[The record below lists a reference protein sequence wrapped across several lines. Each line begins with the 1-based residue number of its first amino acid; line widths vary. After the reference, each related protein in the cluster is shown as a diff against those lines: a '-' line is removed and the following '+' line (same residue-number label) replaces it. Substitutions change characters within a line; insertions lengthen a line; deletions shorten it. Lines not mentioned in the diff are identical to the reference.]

1 KEKRKCTDEKK
12 NDVMKK
18 IRQRLGNRVTSTIDG
33 IRVDIKNRGWFL
45 VRPSGTEPLIRIYVE
60 GKTENDL
67 KQLLDEFK
75 PLFDETVASSNR
87 LPRFLIGACSTL
99 VGFETEQSAGF
110 FLEDRD
116 GEGSYV
122 LSIPFLDS
130 PFVSRE
136 PSGMDISRLVTA
148 LVTVNS
154 NNKEE

>member
-1 KEKRKCTDEKK
+1 MGSHQLKLFWASLTLQSPECIDPTFSRSQIKRRGQREK
-12 NDVMKK
+12 
-18 IRQRLGNRVTSTIDG
+18 
-33 IRVDIKNRGWFL
+33 
-45 VRPSGTEPLIRIYVE
+45 
-60 GKTENDL
+60 
-67 KQLLDEFK
+67 
-75 PLFDETVASSNR
+75 VASSNR

>member
-1 KEKRKCTDEKK
+1 MDYCLL
-12 NDVMKK
+12 
-18 IRQRLGNRVTSTIDG
+18 IPSQSRVLC
-33 IRVDIKNRGWFL
+33 RG
-45 VRPSGTEPLIRIYVE
+45 E
-60 GKTENDL
+60 
-67 KQLLDEFK
+67 QLLLTFSDEGSSQLK
-75 PLFDETVASSNR
+75 LFSASLTLQSPECIDPTFSRSRIKRRGQREKVASSNR
-87 LPRFLIGACSTL
+87 LPRFLIGVCSTL